1 MVEIF
6 HQGKSVAIHPRNY
19 RKARYSTL
27 RAHMPE
33 NHQFM
38 DEINSDKLLEWA
50 GKIGPHTFT
59 LIQATL
65 QSRNYPEQAY
75 RTCLGILKLAKKYS
89 SANLE
94 TACQIIF
101 EAKVFSCKT
110 LEQELIFLQKQPTSQ
125 TTEALPVHEN
135 IRGAEYYQE
144 RCLS

>member
-1 MVEIF
+1 
-6 HQGKSVAIHPRNY
+6 
-19 RKARYSTL
+19 
-27 RAHMPE
+27 MPE

-38 DEINSDKLLEWA
+38 DEINPDKLLEWA
-50 GKIGPHTFT
+50 GKIGPHTST

-65 QSRNYPEQAY
+65 QSRHHPEQAY
-75 RTCLGILKLAKKYS
+75 RTCLGILKLARKFS
-89 SANLE
+89 PTNME

-101 EAKVFSCKT
+101 ESKVFSYKT

-125 TTEALPVHEN
+125 TFETLPAHEN

>member
-1 MVEIF
+1 MEQSSEFNVKF
-6 HQGKSVAIHPRNY
+6 
-19 RKARYSTL
+19 
-27 RAHMPE
+27 
-33 NHQFM
+33 
-38 DEINSDKLLEWA
+38 
-50 GKIGPHTFT
+50 GPHTFT

-65 QSRNYPEQAY
+65 QSRNYPKQAY

-110 LEQELIFLQKQPTSQ
+110 LEQELIFLQKQPTTQ

>member
-1 MVEIF
+1 
-6 HQGKSVAIHPRNY
+6 
-19 RKARYSTL
+19 
-27 RAHMPE
+27 MPE

-38 DEINSDKLLEWA
+38 DEIDSDKLLEWA

-75 RTCLGILKLAKKYS
+75 RTCLGILKLARKFS
-89 SANLE
+89 SANME
-94 TACQIIF
+94 TACQIIY
-101 EAKVFSCKT
+101 ESKVFSCKT

-125 TTEALPVHEN
+125 TFEKLPAHEN

>member
-1 MVEIF
+1 
-6 HQGKSVAIHPRNY
+6 
-19 RKARYSTL
+19 
-27 RAHMPE
+27 MPE

-50 GKIGPHTFT
+50 GKIGPQTFT

-89 SANLE
+89 PTNMEA
-94 TACQIIF
+94 ACQIIF
-101 EAKVFSCKT
+101 ESKVFSYKT
-110 LEQELIFLQKQPTSQ
+110 VEQELIFLQKQPTSQ
-125 TTEALPVHEN
+125 MCEALPVHEN